1 VKKTINI
8 NTLSDTQKR
17 VLVRHGILDKS
28 VLEEPMSQ
36 TTMEAMQFFHR
47 HFQNDE
53 LAAMAGKSTASWVWN
68 IANGNTV
75 KMYQLI
81 IDRLQISPSEL
92 VIIQSASRVLTNT
105 QLRKPE

>member
-1 VKKTINI
+1 MKKTIDTNK
-8 NTLSDTQKR
+8 LSDRQKR
-17 VLVRHGILDKS
+17 ALVRHGIIEKSDIEPELDNIA
-28 VLEEPMSQ
+28 V
-36 TTMEAMQFFHR
+36 EAMQFFHR
-47 HFQNDE
+47 HFTNDE
-53 LAAMAGKSTASWVWN
+53 LANMAGKTTASWVWN